1 MADRLIKAL
10 HRGSGRLPMVRMP
23 LPVAK
28 ERGYRGHVQPTL
40 DEATSRFLE
49 TAQADLQRHL
59 GSAGTVSAVM
69 IDQLDAEVRLY
80 ATVEVGGYRGILS
93 GAGDNIVAAY
103 AALTRSHAAPERTL
117 PSQLTKR

>member
-1 MADRLIKAL
+1 LTEGLIVRGPHLVADRLIKAL

-28 ERGYRGHVQPTL
+28 ERGYRSHVQPTL

-59 GSAGTVSAVM
+59 GSAGTVAAVM
-69 IDQLDAEVRLY
+69 IDRL
-80 ATVEVGGYRGILS
+80 
-93 GAGDNIVAAY
+93 DNIVAAY